1 MELLIAIEET
11 KSAPP
16 TPQSKIMVVD
26 DDADLCRALKV
37 RLRAQHY
44 QVVSASDGYS
54 ALALA
59 QKERPDLVLLDLG
72 LPGVDGFAVLKS
84 LKAFPPF
91 IETPVI
97 ILTGRNLQA
106 SYKPTLESGAAAYLQ
121 KPASN
126 EELFAC
132 IRHCLQKTSVSND
145 AIKAFPDT
153 SHDAV
158 EYAGDPGPSK
168 TVAKKPKATFERI
181 D

>member
-1 MELLIAIEET
+1 MRQMELLIAIEET

-72 LPGVDGFAVLKS
+72 LPGVDGFAGLWMR
-84 LKAFPPF
+84 LPQGQHLA
-91 IETPVI
+91 
-97 ILTGRNLQA
+97 GRFVAHPSQD
-106 SYKPTLESGAAAYLQ
+106 TV
-121 KPASN
+121 N
-126 EELFAC
+126 E
-132 IRHCLQKTSVSND
+132 ND
-145 AIKAFPDT
+145 
-153 SHDAV
+153 
-158 EYAGDPGPSK
+158 
-168 TVAKKPKATFERI
+168 
-181 D
+181 